1 MDKLGYE
8 SGNSRQTE
16 APAPIKRSRIEM
28 MDDGSPIPRIRS
40 GTANLGRP
48 KERS

>member
-1 MDKLGYE
+1 MDKVGYE

-28 MDDGSPIPRIRS
+28 MDDGSLIPPHSIGHRK
-40 GTANLGRP
+40 P
-48 KERS
+48 